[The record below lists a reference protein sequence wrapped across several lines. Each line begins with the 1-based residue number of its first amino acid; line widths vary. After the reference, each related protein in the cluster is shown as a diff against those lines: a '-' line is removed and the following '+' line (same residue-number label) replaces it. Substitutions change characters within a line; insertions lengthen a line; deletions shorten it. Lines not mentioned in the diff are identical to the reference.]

1 MVHRGWSERDGYYE
15 KIDGSK
21 YRNIWVVGDLHGCY
35 TNLMKKLETIGF
47 DTKKDLLI
55 SVGDLVDR
63 GAENVECLEL
73 ITFPWFRAVRG
84 NHEHMMIDGLSERGN
99 VNHWLLNGGGW
110 FFNLDYDKEIL
121 AKALAHKA
129 DELPLIIELV
139 SKDKKYVICHADYP
153 CNEYEFG
160 KPVDHQQVIWNR
172 ERLSNSQDGI
182 VKEIKGAD
190 TFIFGHTPAVKPL
203 KFANQMYIDTGA
215 VFCGNLTLIQVQG
228 EGAWA

>member
-1 MVHRGWSERDGYYE
+1 MNIYER
-15 KIDGSK
+15 IDGSK

-63 GAENVECLEL
+63 GTENVECLEL

-84 NHEHMMIDGLSERGN
+84 NHEQMMIDGLSERGN

-139 SKDKKYVICHADYP
+139 SKGKKYVICHADYP
-153 CNEYEFG
+153 CDKYEFG
-160 KPVDHQQVIWNR
+160 KPVDHQQVSNR
-172 ERLSNSQDGI
+172 LARH
-182 VKEIKGAD
+182 
-190 TFIFGHTPAVKPL
+190 TFVSIGV
-203 KFANQMYIDTGA
+203 
-215 VFCGNLTLIQVQG
+215 VQASRKIT
-228 EGAWA
+228 AWLFRV

>member
-1 MVHRGWSERDGYYE
+1 MNIYER
-15 KIDGSK
+15 IDGSK
-21 YRNIWVVGDLHGCY
+21 YRNIWVAGDLHGCY
-35 TNLMKKLETIGF
+35 TNLMNKLDTIGF
-47 DTKKDLLI
+47 DNKKDLLI

-99 VNHWLLNGGGW
+99 ANHWLLNGGVW

-129 DELPLIIELV
+129 EELPLIIELV
-139 SKDKKYVICHADYP
+139 SKGKKYVICHADYP
-153 CNEYEFG
+153 CDEYEFG

-172 ERLSNSQDGI
+172 ERISNSQDGI

>member
-1 MVHRGWSERDGYYE
+1 MRYYE
-15 KIDGSK
+15 RIDGSK

-35 TNLMKKLETIGF
+35 TNLMNKLDTIGF

-63 GAENVECLEL
+63 GTENVECLEL

-84 NHEHMMIDGLSERGN
+84 NHEQMMIDGLSERGN

-172 ERLSNSQDGI
+172 ERISNSQDGI
-182 VKEIKGAD
+182 VK
-190 TFIFGHTPAVKPL
+190 
-203 KFANQMYIDTGA
+203 
-215 VFCGNLTLIQVQG
+215 
-228 EGAWA
+228 

>member
-1 MVHRGWSERDGYYE
+1 MNIYER
-15 KIDGSK
+15 IDGSK

-35 TNLMKKLETIGF
+35 TNLMNKLDTIGF
-47 DTKKDLLI
+47 DNKKDLLI

-84 NHEHMMIDGLSERGN
+84 NHEHMM
-99 VNHWLLNGGGW
+99 LNGGGW

-129 DELPLIIELV
+129 EELPLIIELV

-153 CNEYEFG
+153 FDEYEFG

-172 ERLSNSQDGI
+172 KRISNSQDGI

>member
-1 MVHRGWSERDGYYE
+1 MRYYE
-15 KIDGSK
+15 RIDGSK

-63 GAENVECLEL
+63 GTENVECLEL

-84 NHEHMMIDGLSERGN
+84 NHEQMMIDGLSERGN
-99 VNHWLLNGGGW
+99 VNHWLFNGGGW

-139 SKDKKYVICHADYP
+139 SEGKKYVICHADYP
-153 CNEYEFG
+153 CDEYEFG

-172 ERLSNSQDGI
+172 ERISNSQDGI

-190 TFIFGHTPAVKPL
+190 MFIFGHTPAVKPL

-228 EGAWA
+228 EGAWE

>member
-1 MVHRGWSERDGYYE
+1 MRYYE
-15 KIDGSK
+15 RIDGSK
-21 YRNIWVVGDLHGCY
+21 YRNILVVGDLHGCY

-63 GAENVECLEL
+63 GTENVECLEL

-84 NHEHMMIDGLSERGN
+84 NHEQMMIDGLSERGN

-139 SKDKKYVICHADYP
+139 SKGKKYVICHADYP
-153 CNEYEFG
+153 CDEYEFG
-160 KPVDHQQVIWNR
+160 KSVDHQQVIWNR
-172 ERLSNSQDGI
+172 ERISNSQDGI

>member
-1 MVHRGWSERDGYYE
+1 MNIYER
-15 KIDGSK
+15 IDGSK
-21 YRNIWVVGDLHGCY
+21 YRNIWVAGDLHGCY
-35 TNLMKKLETIGF
+35 TNLMNKLDTIGF

-63 GAENVECLEL
+63 GTENVECLEL

-84 NHEHMMIDGLSERGN
+84 NHEQMMIDGLSERGN

-110 FFNLDYDKEIL
+110 FFNLDYDKETL
-121 AKALAHKA
+121 AKVLAHKA
-129 DELPLIIELV
+129 EELPLIIELV

-153 CNEYEFG
+153 CDKYEFG

-172 ERLSNSQDGI
+172 ERISNSQDGI

-190 TFIFGHTPAVKPL
+190 TFI
-203 KFANQMYIDTGA
+203 
-215 VFCGNLTLIQVQG
+215 
-228 EGAWA
+228 